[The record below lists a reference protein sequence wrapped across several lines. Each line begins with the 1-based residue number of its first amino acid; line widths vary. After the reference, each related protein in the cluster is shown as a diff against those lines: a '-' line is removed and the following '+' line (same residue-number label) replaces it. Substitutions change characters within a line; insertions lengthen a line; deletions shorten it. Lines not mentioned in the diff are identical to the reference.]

1 MFGTL
6 AGGLCV
12 TLFLGVCGSWLLTL
26 QEQWCIYASLSWHM
40 VLLSL
45 VNVTTIMNSCFCTF
59 EMAQGRF
66 RFLWYLLPFILLKSV
81 GMYVITGYTFF
92 EGMLPDGCM
101 QAMSEFNPNRLVVV
115 LSSFLG
121 VNIATTLFIVV
132 DLIVRW
138 KRRNSVKEK
147 GNA

>member
-1 MFGTL
+1 
-6 AGGLCV
+6 
-12 TLFLGVCGSWLLTL
+12 
-26 QEQWCIYASLSWHM
+26 
-40 VLLSL
+40 
-45 VNVTTIMNSCFCTF
+45 
-59 EMAQGRF
+59 MAQGRF

-81 GMYVITGYTFF
+81 GMYVITGYTYF
-92 EGMLPDGCM
+92 EGMLPGSFM
-101 QAMSEFNPNRLVVV
+101 QAMSDFNPNRLVVV